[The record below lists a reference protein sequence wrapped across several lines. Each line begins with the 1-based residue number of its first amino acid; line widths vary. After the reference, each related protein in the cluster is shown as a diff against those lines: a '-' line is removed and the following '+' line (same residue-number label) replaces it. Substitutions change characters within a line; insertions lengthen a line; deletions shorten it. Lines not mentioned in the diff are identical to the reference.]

1 MVLRRG
7 LSGLFRSMGDYSMH
21 PGVPGTATMD
31 RVHCTPRAA
40 FRRVPIKYLPTPRTK
55 VFKLPFQPFSK
66 GTPLPLPLSL
76 E

>member
-7 LSGLFRSMGDYSMH
+7 LSGLFRSMGDSSMH
-21 PGVPGTATMD
+21 PGVPGTATMY

-40 FRRVPIKYLPTPRTK
+40 FRLKYLPTTRTK